1 MAHEPLPSL
10 DLNHDHLLGL
20 HLVGTVELPSH
31 PGGARILAVRYPA
44 PKGGSPP
51 VLPQDPPAARR
62 LSQRH
67 AFRGRSI
74 TSAWFDSRPRPEK
87 AAQPANLTGDEIKEM
102 VTKMEWA
109 KHVKDDRVTHEVEVR
124 PNQTGTV
131 HVPEA
136 APVVVRAEAT
146 VPAATSREAAPF
158 AMAFAC
164 PRTTACPHSR

>member
-10 DLNHDHLLGL
+10 DLNHDHMLGL
-20 HLVGTVELPSH
+20 HLVGTVELPSQ

-44 PKGGSPP
+44 PKGGSPRYF
-51 VLPQDPPAARR
+51 LKIH
-62 LSQRH
+62 QRH
-67 AFRGRSI
+67 GDCHSVTHFVAIDHVRLVRFQAG
-74 TSAWFDSRPRPEK
+74 PEK
-87 AAQPANLTGDEIKEM
+87 AAQAASLTGDEIKEM

-131 HVPEA
+131 HVSEA